1 MLAIGPAQK
10 ITIYLNDDV
19 SSKTTFL
26 HEQVLQFLLERGV
39 AGATLLRVQAGFG
52 AHHHLHTAG
61 AAGVGGEHL
70 SVRIEFIES
79 EETVKALLPA
89 LSELVTDGLIES
101 QSTTILKVA
110 VGNAER
116 L

>member
-10 ITIYLNDDV
+10 ITIYLNEDV

-26 HEQVLQFLLERGV
+26 HEQVLQFLLDRGV
-39 AGATLLRVQAGFG
+39 AGATLLRIQSGFG
-52 AHHHLHTAG
+52 THHHLHTAG
-61 AAGVGGEHL
+61 AAGVVGEHL
-70 SVRIEFIES
+70 SVRIEFIETA
-79 EETVKALLPA
+79 ETVKALLPA
-89 LSELVTDGLIES
+89 LSDLVTDGLIES

-110 VGNAER
+110 IGNTER